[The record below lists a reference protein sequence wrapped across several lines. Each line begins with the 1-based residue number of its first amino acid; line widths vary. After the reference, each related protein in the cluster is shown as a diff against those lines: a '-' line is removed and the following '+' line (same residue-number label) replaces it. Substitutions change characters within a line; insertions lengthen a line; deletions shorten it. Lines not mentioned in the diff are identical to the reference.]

1 MTSPMLSTDMT
12 ATLQAALDAA
22 AAARAAYTV
31 PPGGHRLLA
40 TGLGYA
46 SNARIIVAGDLY
58 NDHGPAVGTHYCL
71 TNRSGGRVS
80 NVTIIGA
87 GGAFVG
93 SASDPAGATRK
104 GLGIVAT
111 DGFTV
116 IGVATAGPLTGF
128 GMEIKNSSGGHINGL
143 ALRSGVNRPGAD
155 GLHFF
160 GACSRVTGS
169 GIVVRSGDDALS
181 FTAENHESIDAVMER
196 ITLTTMTLDSAAF
209 SCIKFFTSPTTGR
222 AAIRKVTLTGIK
234 GRITEGPTGCPLI
247 MQNTG
252 AGQGCVIE
260 DITIANADLDFGAAT
275 QDGPTA
281 YLTDCRNVTLRNV
294 TLRGRR
300 NGQFLRAIRCTGLR
314 VTGEVWDT
322 IPGNSMNDLVQLEYC
337 SDYDVNLIVRS
348 ATGARIG
355 TLRVRN
361 AGADTGIR
369 YIGMT
374 GS

>member
-1 MTSPMLSTDMT
+1 MTSPMLLPDMT

-22 AAARAAYTV
+22 ARARTAYTI
-31 PPGGHRLLA
+31 PQGGHRLLA
-40 TGLGYA
+40 TGLGYT

-71 TNRSGGRVS
+71 TNRTGGRVS
-80 NVTIIGA
+80 NVTITGA

-104 GLGIVAT
+104 GLGIVGT

-128 GMEIKNSSGGHINGL
+128 GMEIKNSSGGHVNGL
-143 ALRSGVNRPGAD
+143 TLRSGVNRPGAD
-155 GLHFF
+155 GLHVF
-160 GACSRVTGS
+160 GSCSRITGS
-169 GIVVRSGDDALS
+169 NIVVRSGDDALS

-222 AAIRKVTLTGIK
+222 AVIRNVRLSGIK
-234 GRITEGPTGCPLI
+234 GRITEGPTGCPLM

-252 AGQGCVIE
+252 AAQGCVIE
-260 DITIANADLDFGAAT
+260 DVTIANADLDFGAAT

-322 IPGNSMNDLVQLEYC
+322 IPGNSMADLVQLEYC
-337 SDYDVNLIVRS
+337 GNYDINLVVRS

-355 TLRVRN
+355 SLRVSN
-361 AGADTGIR
+361 AGTDTGIR
-369 YIGMT
+369 YIAMT

>member
-1 MTSPMLSTDMT
+1 MNSTMASTDMT

-22 AAARAAYTV
+22 AKARTPYTI

-46 SNARIIVAGDLY
+46 SNARILVAGDLY

-71 TNRSGGRVS
+71 TNRTGTRLS
-80 NVTIIGA
+80 NVTILGA

-93 SASDPAGATRK
+93 SSSDPSGATRK
-104 GLGIVAT
+104 GLGIVGT

-116 IGVATAGPLTGF
+116 IGVQTAGPLTGF
-128 GMEIKNSSGGHINGL
+128 GMEIKNSTGGHINGL
-143 ALRSGVNRPGAD
+143 TLRSGVNRPGAD

-169 GIVVRSGDDALS
+169 NIIVRSGDDALS
-181 FTAENHESIDAVMER
+181 FTSENHESIDALMER

-209 SCIKFFTSPTTGR
+209 SCIKFFTSATTGK
-222 AAIRKVTLTGIK
+222 ATIRNITLSGIK
-234 GRITEGPTGCPLI
+234 GRITEGPTGCPLA
-247 MQNTG
+247 MQNDG
-252 AGQGCVIE
+252 VAQGCEIA

-275 QDGPTA
+275 QHGPTA
-281 YLTDCRNVTLRNV
+281 YLTDCRNITLRNV

-322 IPGNSMNDLVQLEYC
+322 LPGNSMNDLVQLEQC
-337 SDYDVNLIVRS
+337 GNYDINLIVRS
-348 ATGARIG
+348 ATGARLG
-355 TLRVRN
+355 SLRVRN
-361 AGADTGIR
+361 TGTDSVIR

-374 GS
+374 GA